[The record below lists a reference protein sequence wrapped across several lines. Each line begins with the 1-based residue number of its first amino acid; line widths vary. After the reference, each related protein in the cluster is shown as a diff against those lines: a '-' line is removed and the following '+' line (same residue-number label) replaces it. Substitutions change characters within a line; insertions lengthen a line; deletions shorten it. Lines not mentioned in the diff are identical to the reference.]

1 MLYLILILILLICI
15 IYVVYPFLSKPK
27 YRDPLLNEINIKIR
41 KKSLISELDSELE
54 SGILSIDLYN
64 QLKDDVEK
72 MMQLELQNLD
82 QGDNKIDPIEKII
95 QFRKNEKDK

>member
-1 MLYLILILILLICI
+1 M
-15 IYVVYPFLSKPK
+15 YPFLSKPK

>member
-1 MLYLILILILLICI
+1 M
-15 IYVVYPFLSKPK
+15 YPFLSKPK

-72 MMQLELQNLD
+72 MMQLEAPEYIAKKF
-82 QGDNKIDPIEKII
+82 KIQVIKT
-95 QFRKNEKDK
+95 

>member
-1 MLYLILILILLICI
+1 
-15 IYVVYPFLSKPK
+15 VYPFLSKPK

>member
-1 MLYLILILILLICI
+1 
-15 IYVVYPFLSKPK
+15 
-27 YRDPLLNEINIKIR
+27 
-41 KKSLISELDSELE
+41 LISELDSELE